1 MSVWLCM
8 CRGTY
13 WWVRVLTS
21 VAAFTPPS
29 ITRSQSCDYPAKIDL
44 VHMRSSGILHNVHA
58 LLTGH
63 LDTLEAND
71 SPALV
76 WYDYLIVNFVSL
88 VEGLRSKGVAQ
99 NLQAEHFMVLSVRFW
114 KGYRGSTSLLH
125 LALSKRVI
133 WSSMPFPA
141 T

>member
-1 MSVWLCM
+1 MRFSMCAMLPYGPGGGGGGGGGGVGV

-44 VHMRSSGILHNVHA
+44 VHMRSSGSLHNVHA

-71 SPALV
+71 SPALI
-76 WYDYLIVNFVSL
+76 WYDYLIVDFVSF
-88 VEGLRSKGVAQ
+88 SW
-99 NLQAEHFMVLSVRFW
+99 W
-114 KGYRGSTSLLH
+114 K
-125 LALSKRVI
+125 V
-133 WSSMPFPA
+133 
-141 T
+141 